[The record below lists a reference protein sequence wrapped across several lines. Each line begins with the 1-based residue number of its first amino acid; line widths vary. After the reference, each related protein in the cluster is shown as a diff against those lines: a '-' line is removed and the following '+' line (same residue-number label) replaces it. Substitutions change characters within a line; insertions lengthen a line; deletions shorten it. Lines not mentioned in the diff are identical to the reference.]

1 MAILATRRRCE
12 VTSLWA
18 ASESPCS
25 RQRLA
30 SMNSSL
36 GSSIGNL
43 RISSRYRDRPP
54 SLASTGSAA
63 DAILFSSIGSL
74 KRRAL
79 GGDPPLAGRRTVP
92 YIRFKL
98 GQIEAARAWQS
109 QSTPMGGF
117 GSRLGRADRV
127 TDRRAGLFRSRQR
140 LEEIREIRRR

>member
-12 VTSLWA
+12 VTSRCA

-30 SMNSSL
+30 SMYSSL

-63 DAILFSSIGSL
+63 DAIILSFGPLQEASPW
-74 KRRAL
+74 R
-79 GGDPPLAGRRTVP
+79 PPLGRPPTP
-92 YIRFKL
+92 PIYAD
-98 GQIEAARAWQS
+98 EAWPNRGRQGRGIL
-109 QSTPMGGF
+109 STPHPSFWSAPWQIAPPG
-117 GSRLGRADRV
+117 
-127 TDRRAGLFRSRQR
+127 
-140 LEEIREIRRR
+140 